1 MEHAGYTPAVAGL
14 RARVR
19 AELTAE
25 IKALARRQM
34 AAQGA
39 GSLSLRAIARELG
52 MVSSAV
58 YRYFPSRDHL
68 LTALIIDSYNEV
80 GDLAEHADAIGDRND
95 LAGRWRRV
103 SNAAFRWAKDNPAEY
118 GLIFGTPIP
127 GYAAP
132 TDTIGPATR
141 FTMVLIGL
149 MEHAVA
155 LGARPAVTV
164 EPGPAVQADLQRVRD
179 DLGVGI
185 DDGMLLAGM
194 QVWMGLFGAISFI
207 LFGQLNNVITDVDEY
222 FAVTAEGLGRQV
234 FDVTGTMASGTD
246 VERA

>member
-1 MEHAGYTPAVAGL
+1 MAGL

-25 IKALARRQM
+25 IKTLARQQM

-58 YRYFPSRDHL
+58 YRYFPSRDDL
-68 LTALIIDSYNEV
+68 LTALIIDSYNEI
-80 GDLAEHADAIGDRND
+80 GDLAERADAVGDRDD

-103 SNAAFRWAKDNPAEY
+103 SGAAFDWAKDNPAEY

-141 FTMVLIGL
+141 FTMVMIGL
-149 MEHAVA
+149 MEHAVR

-164 EPGPAVQADLQRVRD
+164 EPGLVVQADLQRIRD
-179 DLGVGI
+179 ELDVNI
-185 DDGMLLAGM
+185 DDGTLLAGM

-234 FDVTGTMASGTD
+234 FHVTGTSPPGAD
-246 VERA
+246 VESA

>member
-1 MEHAGYTPAVAGL
+1 MTGL

-25 IKALARRQM
+25 IKALARQQM

-39 GSLSLRAIARELG
+39 TSLSLRAIARDLG

-58 YRYFPSRDHL
+58 YRYFPSRDEL

-80 GDLAEHADAIGDRND
+80 GEVAERADAIGDRDD

-103 SNAAFRWAKDNPAEY
+103 SDGAFRWARANPAEY
-118 GLIFGTPIP
+118 SLIFGTPVP

-132 TDTIGPATR
+132 EDTIGPATR
-141 FTMVLIGL
+141 FTVVLIGL
-149 MEHAVA
+149 MADAVR

-164 EPGPAVQADLQRVRD
+164 EPGPSVQADLQRVRQQLD
-179 DLGVGI
+179 VDI
-185 DDGMLLAGM
+185 DDVAFLAGM
-194 QVWMGLFGAISFI
+194 QVWMGLFGTITFI
-207 LFGQLNNVITDVDEY
+207 LFGQLNNVITDVDEF
-222 FAVTAEGLGRQV
+222 FAVTAEALGRQV
-234 FDVTGTMASGTD
+234 FDVSGT
-246 VERA
+246 V